1 MSPIDVVVVGAG
13 AAGMICA
20 WAAGEAG
27 QRVLLI
33 DHATKL
39 AEKIRISGGGRCNFT
54 NREVTAKNFI
64 SGNPDFCRS
73 ALAAFSEQDF
83 IDLVQQHGITWHEK
97 HRGQLFCDK
106 SSDQIIQMLKSLCDR
121 AHVQWRMPCQVQEI
135 RSTDGGFVL
144 DTTDGPIHTKRV
156 VIATGGTALPQIGA
170 TDFGLK
176 IARQFGLR
184 VVETRPALVPLKFDA
199 QFWQPFSQLAGLALE
214 VEIAVAG
221 KPAGQTFL
229 EDMLFTHR
237 GLSGPAILQISSY
250 WQPGESISINL
261 APNQSVAD
269 ALILK
274 KSGTKQQLST
284 VLAELWPKRLA
295 DAWLGDDGR
304 RKLAEWSDKSLRALS
319 HKIHAW
325 GVQPSG
331 TEGFK
336 KAEVMLG
343 GVDTD
348 ELDPRTLQSRRV
360 PGLHFIGEVVDV
372 TGWLGGYNFQWA
384 WSSGVACG
392 RALAM
397 RP

>member
-1 MSPIDVVVVGAG
+1 MRGIDVVVVGAG

-73 ALAAFSEQDF
+73 ALATFSEQDF
-83 IDLVQQHGITWHEK
+83 IDLVRQHGIAWHEK
-97 HRGQLFCDK
+97 HRGQLFCDN

-121 AHVQWRMPCQVQEI
+121 AQVQWRMPCQVQEI
-135 RSTDGGFVL
+135 RATEGGFVL
-144 DTTDGPIHTKRV
+144 ETTDGPIHTKRV

-199 QFWQPFSQLAGLALE
+199 QFWQPFAQLAGLALE
-214 VEIAVAG
+214 VEIAVAA
-221 KPAGQTFL
+221 KPARQTFL

-295 DAWLGDDGR
+295 DAWLGEDGR

-319 HKIHAW
+319 QQIHAW
-325 GVQPSG
+325 AVQPSG

-392 RALAM
+392 RALATL
-397 RP
+397 P